1 MKIINKKLCKNKSYI
16 CINEKEVK
24 KMLKKI
30 LFSGKTHY
38 SIVWIS
44 ITRLREP
51 TSILVNQ
58 SSYI

>member
-38 SIVWIS
+38 SIV
-44 ITRLREP
+44 
-51 TSILVNQ
+51 
-58 SSYI
+58 